1 MLKPFSP
8 PLPQAG
14 VNAAQSCSNPFK
26 FGSKT
31 AAKYVSD
38 SQILSKN
45 GGQAQFVI
53 SGSPGTDLAEEEPV
67 CAEIAEVALLTVKN
81 LRGKEGETSAKHH
94 CEK

>member
-1 MLKPFSP
+1 M
-8 PLPQAG
+8 
-14 VNAAQSCSNPFK
+14 
-26 FGSKT
+26 
-31 AAKYVSD
+31 
-38 SQILSKN
+38 
-45 GGQAQFVI
+45 I